1 MKRSKTTLAITLVAT
16 ALLAA
21 CSGEQGG
28 STERTG
34 EPSVP
39 AESSTAAGATSM
51 PDGAAADTTMA
62 GMAGMPGMAG
72 MSGMGDGKMS
82 DMHPHMTMMEKASP
96 DSIKAMLPEHRQM
109 AANMLSQMS
118 AEMRKMNMP
127 ADAAFKAIGDSLRQD
142 LVRMPELPAAELA
155 RYFPAHHGRMMRYM
169 KAHEQMMKGMKM

>member
-1 MKRSKTTLAITLVAT
+1 MAVTLVAT

-21 CSGEQGG
+21 CTGEQGG
-28 STERTG
+28 GTERTG

-39 AESSTAAGATSM
+39 ADSSTAPSATSM
-51 PDGAAADTTMA
+51 PAGTAADTMA
-62 GMAGMPGMAG
+62 GMAGMSG

-82 DMHPHMTMMEKASP
+82 DMHPHMSMMEKASP
-96 DSIKAMLPEHRQM
+96 DSIKAMLPAHRQM
-109 AANMLSQMS
+109 VANMLSQMS

-127 ADAAFKAIGDSLRQD
+127 ADAAFTAIGDSLRQD
-142 LVRMPELPAAELA
+142 LVRMPDLPATELA

>member
-1 MKRSKTTLAITLVAT
+1 MKRSTTTLAITLVAT

-21 CSGEQGG
+21 CTGEQGG

-39 AESSTAAGATSM
+39 AESSTAASATST
-51 PDGAAADTTMA
+51 PVGAAADTMA
-62 GMAGMPGMAG
+62 GMAGMPGMSG

-96 DSIKAMLPEHRQM
+96 DSMKAMLPAHRQM
-109 AANMLSQMS
+109 VANMLSQMS

-127 ADAAFKAIGDSLRQD
+127 ADAAFTAIGDSLRQD
-142 LVRMPELPAAELA
+142 LVRMPDLPAAELA
-155 RYFPAHHGRMMRYM
+155 RYFPAHHARMMRYM